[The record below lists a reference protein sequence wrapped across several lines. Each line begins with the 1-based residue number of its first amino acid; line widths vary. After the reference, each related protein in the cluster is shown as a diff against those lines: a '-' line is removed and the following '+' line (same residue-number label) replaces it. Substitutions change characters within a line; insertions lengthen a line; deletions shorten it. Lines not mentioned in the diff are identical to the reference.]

1 VNWHNEYI
9 LLPNLV
15 LDRGGLSIAFIKT
28 SPSLSINAPKLAL
41 GSMNQ
46 SAWEISLLEEIAT
59 DVMVSV

>member
-1 VNWHNEYI
+1 
-9 LLPNLV
+9 
-15 LDRGGLSIAFIKT
+15 LSIAFIKT

-59 DVMVSV
+59 DVMVSI

>member
-1 VNWHNEYI
+1 
-9 LLPNLV
+9 
-15 LDRGGLSIAFIKT
+15 LSIAFIKT
-28 SPSLSINAPKLAL
+28 SPPSLPINAPKLAL